1 MSPVRTESS
10 PLLMNSVC
18 ANCASPWL
26 SFLAFAEFAALLHQ
40 LGDNARPSGLMAGA
54 QASAGVAME
63 VLVKENQVSPMRVRL
78 ELLQV
83 AEYRSVALFVTKK
96 DDCHSARQLPCPYPQ
111 RLHVSRSSRE
121 LDFEIVT
128 DIVVE
133 FLQGLDQ
140 QKIHRKPDGA
150 TPVRI
155 ASEDSGQRFAR
166 LIVHS
171 VLGSVDVEYVR
182 MFPMELGQR
191 ADPVR

>member
-18 ANCASPWL
+18 ANCGSRWL

-78 ELLQV
+78 DLYKV
-83 AEYRSVALFVTKK
+83 AKNRAVPFSCTKK
-96 DDCHSARQLPCPYPQ
+96 NACHAARQFTRYVPQ
-111 RLHVSRSSRE
+111 RCHVSRSSRE

-128 DIVVE
+128 
-133 FLQGLDQ
+133 
-140 QKIHRKPDGA
+140 
-150 TPVRI
+150 
-155 ASEDSGQRFAR
+155 
-166 LIVHS
+166 
-171 VLGSVDVEYVR
+171 
-182 MFPMELGQR
+182 
-191 ADPVR
+191 